1 MTALLSTDLR
11 SLPIY
16 ELICALGLNLWLFQ
30 RILMLHK
37 VFHFSL
43 FQDTNIAPFT
53 ATSHQVY
60 IKFHAEYVTLP
71 SGFHLSWTS

>member
-1 MTALLSTDLR
+1 MFHKAFNFSCLS
-11 SLPIY
+11 
-16 ELICALGLNLWLFQ
+16 
-30 RILMLHK
+30 
-37 VFHFSL
+37 

-71 SGFHLSWTS
+71 SGFQLSWTS